1 MIEKIEEI
9 KDFGIYKDFNWVTS
23 PNIKDFNLKNIF
35 YGWNYSGKTTL
46 SRIFSSLRDKKLP
59 ESYQNGSFK
68 IKTKEG
74 SFSSNNLDNFPYDI
88 LVFNSDYIYE
98 NLNFSTH
105 KDSTSDSK
113 TILFEVGDNAKYE
126 AKVIQLKSQIESING
141 SETLKGKKFNFLKSI
156 DEFEVYDRA
165 NSGHF
170 TVLAKKIL
178 NEDFLS
184 LITFTKT
191 QLKPIVNY
199 VKKDVESFIIK
210 DKKQLS
216 SLSEIVKTSN
226 PKDKIEE
233 IKFFHSYSEIIE
245 KTNQILTKIPD
256 NELINKLLDGNI
268 ETYTWVKDGQNFH
281 KPNSK
286 CLFCDNII
294 TKERIDF
301 LKDYFN
307 NEASILKENANIL
320 KKMIFQEE
328 QNINLINIPSSFND
342 FNLGFTEN
350 FKILNKQFSKSL
362 FAYKKH
368 LKFLLVKIDEK
379 INKSLYFDVGK
390 VNELKIEE
398 IEKTVKNL
406 NELIKKNNNFSEN
419 FNIEI
424 DSKRDKFKNHL
435 VASFLKREKY
445 LLKEKKYNK
454 AIVEIEKLNLKVKK
468 YEDLIFWN
476 ESRKRSDKEGALQY
490 SSFIQDFLCRAD
502 IEIKLDDKTNK
513 FKLMRDN
520 ENASNLS
527 EGEKTAIAFSHFL
540 VTIKSLESIGKF
552 KDYVVF
558 IDDPMS
564 SLDSNHVFQIN
575 SFIKEFFFGKGPN
588 PDPKQKALLN
598 IVKCKQL
605 FISTHSFEFFN
616 LLKELPISKNSE
628 SRYFISRIKNIENL
642 PNVYNSFESEYQ
654 FLFNEIITFNNDP
667 NKNNSPKFLMMPNI
681 LRRFTEIYTLT
692 KYPSGEPLESR
703 ADKVFNKVKSKR
715 ILKAF
720 HYFSHLDNIDRIGKQ
735 SEFLADI
742 PIACSTLVEFIKTED
757 RNHFEALN
765 KAIN

>member
-1 MIEKIEEI
+1 MINKIDNI
-9 KDFGIYKDFNWVTS
+9 KDFGIYKNFSWNSAGGLKEFNH
-23 PNIKDFNLKNIF
+23 KNIF

-46 SRIFSSLRDKKLP
+46 SRIFSSLRDKKTHD
-59 ESYQNGSFK
+59 SYDKSFFK
-68 IKTKEG
+68 VNTSAG
-74 SFSSNNLDNFPYDI
+74 DFDSNTLENFPFEI
-88 LVFNSDYIYE
+88 LVFNSDYIKD
-98 NLNFSTH
+98 NLNFSIH
-105 KDSTSDSK
+105 KDDISESR

-126 AKVIQLKSQIESING
+126 AKIIQLKAQIESING
-141 SETLKGKKFNFLKSI
+141 SEIVKGKKFNFLKSI

-199 VKKDVESFIIK
+199 VKKDIESFIIK

-216 SLSEIVKTSN
+216 SLSEIVKTSK
-226 PKDKIEE
+226 PKEKIDE
-233 IKFFHSYSEIIE
+233 IKVFLSYSKIYEE
-245 KTNQILTKIPD
+245 TNLILTKIPD
-256 NELINKLLDGNI
+256 NQLINRALDGNI
-268 ETYTWVKDGQNFH
+268 EAYTWVKEGQDFH
-281 KPNSK
+281 KVNEK
-286 CLFCDNII
+286 CLFCNNIL
-294 TKERIDF
+294 TKDRIDF

-307 NEASILKENANIL
+307 NEASILKENAKIIKKIIL
-320 KKMIFQEE
+320 QED
-328 QNINLINIPSSFND
+328 QNIKQINIPSSFND
-342 FNLGFTEN
+342 FNLGFTED
-350 FKILNKQFSKSL
+350 FKILNKQFSKYL
-362 FAYKKH
+362 AAYKKH
-368 LKFLLVKIDEK
+368 LKYLLEKIDEK
-379 INKSLYFDVGK
+379 INKSLYSDLGTVTEFK
-390 VNELKIEE
+390 INELEKI
-398 IEKTVKNL
+398 IKSL
-406 NELIKKNNNFSEN
+406 NELIKKNNSFSDN
-419 FNIEI
+419 FNTQI
-424 DSKRDKFKNHL
+424 DSKRDQFKNHL
-435 VASFLKREKY
+435 VASFLKRENY
-445 LLKEKKYNK
+445 LSKEKKHSK
-454 AIVEIEKLNLKVKK
+454 AIIELDKLNQKVKK
-468 YEDLIFWN
+468 YEELIFWN

-490 SSFIQDFLCRAD
+490 SSFIQDFLCRTD
-502 IEIKLDDKTNK
+502 IEIKLDDTTNK

-552 KDYVVF
+552 KDYIVF

-588 PDPKQKALLN
+588 TDPKQTSLVN
-598 IVKCKQL
+598 IIKCKQL

-628 SRYFISRIKNIENL
+628 SRYFISRINNIENL

-654 FLFNEIITFNNDP
+654 FLFNEIITFNSDP

-742 PIACSTLVEFIKTED
+742 PNACSTLVEFIKKED
-757 RNHFEALN
+757 KKHFEALST
-765 KAIN
+765 AIN

>member
-1 MIEKIEEI
+1 MIEKIEQI
-9 KDFGIYKDFNWVTS
+9 KDFGIYKDFNWTS
-23 PNIKDFNLKNIF
+23 SQNIKDFNLKNLF

-46 SRIFSSLRDKKLP
+46 SRIFTSLRDKKIHD
-59 ESYQNGSFK
+59 SYQNGSFK
-68 IKTKEG
+68 LKTKEG
-74 SFSSNNLDNFPYDI
+74 DFFSNNLVDFPYDI
-88 LVFNSDYIYE
+88 LVFNSDYIND

-105 KDSTSDSK
+105 KDLSSDSN
-113 TILFEVGDNAKYE
+113 TILFEVGDNANYE
-126 AKVIQLKSQIESING
+126 AKIIQLKSLIESING
-141 SETLKGKKFNFLKSI
+141 SETLKGKKFDFLKSI

-184 LITFTKT
+184 LINFTKT

-199 VKKDVESFIIK
+199 VKKDIESFIIK

-216 SLSEIVKTSN
+216 SFSEIVKTSN
-226 PKDKIEE
+226 PKEKIEE
-233 IKFFHSYSEIIE
+233 IIFSHSYTEIIE

-256 NELINKLLDGNI
+256 NELINNVLDNNI
-268 ETYTWVKDGQNFH
+268 ETYNWVKDGQDFH
-281 KPNSK
+281 KPNSN

-301 LKDYFN
+301 LKEYFN
-307 NEASILKENANIL
+307 NEASILRENANVL
-320 KKMIFQEE
+320 KNMIFKEE
-328 QNINLINIPSSFND
+328 QNIDFLNIPSSFYD
-342 FNLGFTEN
+342 FNLGFTDD
-350 FKILNKQFSKSL
+350 FKILKNQLSKL
-362 FAYKKH
+362 VLAYKKH
-368 LKFLLVKIDEK
+368 LKFLLLKIDEK
-379 INKSLYFDVGK
+379 INKSLYFDLEK
-390 VNELKIEE
+390 VNEFNIEE
-398 IEKTVKNL
+398 IKKTVGKL

-424 DSKRDKFKNHL
+424 DSIRDKFKNHL

-454 AIVEIEKLNLKVKK
+454 AVAEIEKLDLKVKK
-468 YEDLIFWN
+468 YEDLIFLN

-490 SSFIQDFLCRAD
+490 SSFIQDFLCRTD
-502 IEIKLDDKTNK
+502 IEIKIDDTTNK

-540 VTIKSLESIGKF
+540 VTIKSLESAGKF
-552 KDYVVF
+552 KDYIVF

-588 PDPKQKALLN
+588 PDPKQTSLVN
-598 IVKCKQL
+598 IIKCKQL

-616 LLKELPISKNSE
+616 LLKELQISKNNE
-628 SRYFISRIKNIENL
+628 SRYFISRINNIENL
-642 PNVYNSFESEYQ
+642 PKVYNSFESEYQ

-667 NKNNSPKFLMMPNI
+667 YKNNSPKFLMMPNI

-703 ADKVFNKVKSKR
+703 ADKVFSKVKSKR

-742 PIACSTLVEFIKTED
+742 PNACSTLVEFIKTED
-757 RNHFEALN
+757 RKHFDALSI
-765 KAIN
+765 AIN

>member
-1 MIEKIEEI
+1 MIEKIEQI
-9 KDFGIYKDFNWVTS
+9 KDFGIYKDFNWATS
-23 PNIKDFNLKNIF
+23 PNIKDFNSKNIF

-46 SRIFSSLRDKKLP
+46 SRIFSSLRDKKLH

-68 IKTKEG
+68 VKTKEN
-74 SFSSNNLDNFPYDI
+74 SFTSNNLDIFPYDI
-88 LVFNSDYIYE
+88 LVFNSDYIND

-105 KDSTSDSK
+105 KDLTSDSK
-113 TILFEVGDNAKYE
+113 TILFEVGENAIYE
-126 AKVIQLKSQIESING
+126 TKIIQLKSQIESING
-141 SETLKGKKFNFLKSI
+141 SETLKGKKFNFFKSI
-156 DEFEVYDRA
+156 DEFEVYDRV
-165 NSGHF
+165 NTGHF

-199 VKKDVESFIIK
+199 VKKDLDSFIIK

-226 PKDKIEE
+226 PKEKIDE
-233 IKFFHSYSEIIE
+233 IEIFLSYLEIIE
-245 KTNQILTKIPD
+245 KTNQILTKTPD
-256 NELINKLLDGNI
+256 NELINRALDGNI
-268 ETYTWVKDGQNFH
+268 EAYIWVKEGQNFH
-281 KPNSK
+281 KPNDK

-294 TKERIDF
+294 TKDRVDF
-301 LKDYFN
+301 LKEYFN
-307 NEASILKENANIL
+307 NEASILKENANVL
-320 KKMIFQEE
+320 KKIIFQED

-342 FNLGFTEN
+342 FNLGFTED
-350 FKILNKQFSKSL
+350 FKILKKQFSKS
-362 FAYKKH
+362 FVAYKKH
-368 LKFLLVKIDEK
+368 LKFLLIKIDEK
-379 INKSLYFDVGK
+379 INKSLYSDIGK
-390 VNELKIEE
+390 VTEFKIEE
-398 IEKTVKNL
+398 IEKIVEKL

-419 FNIEI
+419 FNTEI

-445 LLKEKKYNK
+445 LSKEKKYIK
-454 AIVEIEKLNLKVKK
+454 AINEIEKLNLKVKK
-468 YEDLIFWN
+468 CEDLISWN
-476 ESRKRSDKEGALQY
+476 ESRKVSDKEGALQY
-490 SSFIQDFLCRAD
+490 SSFIQDFLCRTD

-513 FKLMRDN
+513 FKLMRNN

-540 VTIKSLESIGKF
+540 VTIKSLESVGKF
-552 KDYVVF
+552 KDYIVF

-588 PDPKQKALLN
+588 QDPKQKALVN
-598 IVKCKQL
+598 IIKCKQL

-616 LLKELPISKNSE
+616 LLKELPISKNNE
-628 SRYFISRIKNIENL
+628 SRYFISRIKNIEDL

-654 FLFNEIITFNNDP
+654 FLFNEIITFNNDS

-742 PIACSTLVEFIKTED
+742 PNACSTLVEFIRIED
-757 RNHFEALN
+757 KNHFEALI

>member
-9 KDFGIYKDFNWVTS
+9 KDFGIYKDFNWSTS
-23 PNIKDFNLKNIF
+23 ANIKDFNFKNIF

-46 SRIFSSLRDKKLP
+46 SRIFASLRDKKLH

-74 SFSSNNLDNFPYDI
+74 SFTSNYLDDFPYDI
-88 LVFNSDYIYE
+88 LVFNSDYIND

-105 KDSTSDSK
+105 KDLTSDSK
-113 TILFEVGDNAKYE
+113 TILFDVGDNAKYE
-126 AKVIQLKSQIESING
+126 TKIIQLKSQIESING
-141 SETLKGKKFNFLKSI
+141 SDILKGNKFNFLKSI
-156 DEFEVYDRA
+156 EEFELYDRA
-165 NSGHF
+165 NTGHF

-184 LITFTKT
+184 LIIFTKT
-191 QLKPIVNY
+191 QLKPIVSY
-199 VKKDVESFIIK
+199 VKKDLDSFIIK

-226 PKDKIEE
+226 PKEKIDE
-233 IKFFHSYSEIIE
+233 IEIFLSYSEIIE
-245 KTNQILTKIPD
+245 KTNQILTKTPD
-256 NELINKLLDGNI
+256 NELMNKILDGNI
-268 ETYTWVKDGQNFH
+268 EFYIWVKEGQNFH
-281 KPNSK
+281 KANEK

-294 TKERIDF
+294 TKERVDF
-301 LKDYFN
+301 LKNYFN
-307 NEASILKENANIL
+307 NEASILKENANTL
-320 KKMIFQEE
+320 KKIILQED
-328 QNINLINIPSSFND
+328 QNIKLINIPSSFND
-342 FNLGFTEN
+342 FNLGFTED
-350 FKILNKQFSKSL
+350 FKILSKQFSKSL
-362 FAYKKH
+362 AAYKKH
-368 LKFLLVKIDEK
+368 LKFLLEKIDEK
-379 INKSLYFDVGK
+379 INKSLYSDLGEVTEFKID
-390 VNELKIEE
+390 ELEKIVE
-398 IEKTVKNL
+398 NL
-406 NELIKKNNNFSEN
+406 NELIKKNNSFSDN

-424 DSKRDKFKNHL
+424 ESKRDKFKNHL

-445 LLKEKKYNK
+445 LIKERKYNK
-454 AIVEIEKLNLKVKK
+454 AIIEIGKLNLKVKK
-468 YEDLIFWN
+468 YESLISWN
-476 ESRKRSDKEGALQY
+476 ESRKKSDKEGALQY
-490 SSFIQDFLCRAD
+490 SSFIQDFLCRTD
-502 IEIKLDDKTNK
+502 IEIKLDDETNK
-513 FKLMRDN
+513 FKLMRNN

-540 VTIKSLESIGKF
+540 VTIKSLESSKKF
-552 KDYVVF
+552 KDYIVF

-575 SFIKEFFFGKGPN
+575 SFIKEFFFDKGTN
-588 PDPKQKALLN
+588 PDPKQKALVN
-598 IVKCKQL
+598 IIKCKQL

-628 SRYFISRIKNIENL
+628 SRYFISRINNIENL

-667 NKNNSPKFLMMPNI
+667 DKNNSPKFLMMPNI

-703 ADKVFNKVKSKR
+703 ADKVFNRVKSKR

-742 PIACSTLVEFIKTED
+742 PNACSTLVEFIKTED
-757 RNHFEALN
+757 EIHFEALS
-765 KAIN
+765 KAII